1 MNTPISSDYRRQF
14 LTIAC
19 SGAAIFVA
27 LLVAKII
34 T

>member
-1 MNTPISSDYRRQF
+1 MNTPVSNDYRRQF
-14 LTIAC
+14 LTIGF

-27 LLVAKII
+27 LFVAKMI